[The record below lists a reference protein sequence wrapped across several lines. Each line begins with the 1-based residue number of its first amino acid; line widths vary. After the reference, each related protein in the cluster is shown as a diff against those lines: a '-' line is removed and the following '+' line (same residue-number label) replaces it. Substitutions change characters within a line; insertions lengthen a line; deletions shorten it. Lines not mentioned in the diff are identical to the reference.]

1 MKSLRSAGSPCYLP
15 PASILVLVLAAALIA
30 APAYPVTMSANKRYL
45 VDQNNVPFLI
55 NGDSPQALMVNISE
69 ADADTFFADRQQYGF
84 NAAWVNLL
92 CATYTGGR
100 ADGST
105 YDGIVPFTT
114 AMDLSAPNEAYFTRC
129 DHMIQSAAS
138 HGITVVLDPC
148 ETGSFLSVMKQNGV
162 AKCRAYGRYL
172 GNRYK
177 TFDNIVWMSGND
189 FQDWSDAYSD
199 SVATAVA
206 LGIKDNDTRHLHTVE
221 LDYVVS
227 GSLDDPNWAAIVGL
241 DASYTYYPTYAQV
254 LLDYNRALGKMPVFL
269 VEANYEFEGNNGIM
283 TTIKVLREQVY
294 WTMLSGAT
302 GHLYGNGYTWPFKSG
317 WKTHYDT
324 PGATQV
330 GYAKT
335 FFDARPWWTLVPDQ
349 AHTVL
354 TKGYGTFAST
364 GYDLASN
371 DYATASVSADSSLFA
386 AYLPS
391 TRTVTVD
398 VSRLRP
404 QITAQWFD
412 PSNNTYAAIA
422 GSPFAN
428 TGTHDF
434 TPPAKNSGGD
444 GDFVLVLESGIASA
458 NQVPCV
464 KRGAA
469 LCAIEHTAEGL
480 RIVLDKSI
488 VLSGLR
494 NAALFDGRGRMVKNL
509 FPAVLSEPKSSGFL
523 IKHDE
528 MRPGVYVLRAEFTGA
543 TVSTR
548 ISLDK

>member
-1 MKSLRSAGSPCYLP
+1 
-15 PASILVLVLAAALIA
+15 
-30 APAYPVTMSANKRYL
+30 MSANKRYL

-55 NGDSPQALMVNISE
+55 HGDSPQALMVNLSE
-69 ADADTFFADRQQYGF
+69 ADADTFFADRQRFGF

-105 YDGIVPFTT
+105 FDGIAPFTT
-114 AMDLSAPNEAYFTRC
+114 SMDLSAPNETYFTRC

-172 GNRYK
+172 GDRYK
-177 TFDNIVWMSGND
+177 NFDNIIWMSGND
-189 FQDWSDAYSD
+189 FQSWSDNYSD

-283 TTIKVLREQVY
+283 TTIKVLREQAY
-294 WTMLSGAT
+294 WAMLSGAT
-302 GHLYGNGYTWPFKSG
+302 GEMYGNGYTWPFKSG
-317 WKTHYDT
+317 WKSHYDT

-330 GYAKT
+330 GYARA
-335 FFDARPWWTLVPDQ
+335 FFASRQWWNLVPDQ
-349 AHTVL
+349 NHNIL

-364 GYDLASN
+364 GFDLAAN
-371 DYATASVSADSSLFA
+371 DYATAAITADSSFFA

-391 TRTVTVD
+391 GRTVTID
-398 VSRLRP
+398 MTKLRP
-404 QITAQWFD
+404 QVNAQWFD
-412 PSNNTYAAIA
+412 PSSNTSSTIT

-428 TGTHDF
+428 TGAHDF
-434 TPPAKNSGGD
+434 TPPATNSGGD
-444 GDFVLVLESGIASA
+444 GDFVLVLESGQASA
-458 NQVPCV
+458 AHVPSV
-464 KRGAA
+464 KTGGA
-469 LCAIEHTAEGL
+469 LFTIRNTVQGL
-480 RIVLDKSI
+480 RIEFDGNVAP
-488 VLSGLR
+488 GLKR
-494 NAALFDGRGRMVKNL
+494 AALFDAAGRMVKCFVGSAGKDL
-509 FPAVLSEPKSSGFL
+509 PVPDGCLVMPGEIP
-523 IKHDE
+523 
-528 MRPGVYVLRAEFTGA
+528 PGVYMFKADFTNKTA
-543 TVSTR
+543 AARVV
-548 ISLDK
+548 IDKR